1 VHAIDALTDASSHYE
16 IGWSHGKEKLK
27 SGQYDTHKGS
37 FYVNCQSFYLPSD
50 AATPNIIST
59 HVHTAPNLWP
69 PEALLPGFRETFEE
83 LCTIT
88 IDIGALVAR
97 ACDQYASKHVQDYE
111 PGYMEHMV
119 KTSSTT
125 KARLLHY
132 FPPEPSSTPSSS
144 PLSSPSDL
152 SNMEKSEIDDNSDSW
167 CASHLD
173 DGCLTALTSAL
184 YIDESSP
191 LPPIT
196 SHTIATLPFL
206 SASPDPAAGLYI
218 RSRTSSVVKV
228 DIPSDSLAFQT
239 GETLQLITHGA
250 FRAVPHFV
258 RGPKCEAGDGR
269 AVARNTLAIFMQ
281 PNVDEVINNENGMT
295 FGEFANI
302 SVQNHS

>member
-1 VHAIDALTDASSHYE
+1 
-16 IGWSHGKEKLK
+16 
-27 SGQYDTHKGS
+27 
-37 FYVNCQSFYLPSD
+37 VNCQSFYLPSI
-50 AATPNIIST
+50 AATPTITST

-97 ACDQYASKHVQDYE
+97 ACDQYASKYVQDYE
-111 PGYMEHMV
+111 PGYLEHMV

-173 DGCLTALTSAL
+173 DGCLTAQL
-184 YIDESSP
+184 P
-191 LPPIT
+191 LCHFSLHPQ
-196 SHTIATLPFL
+196 TLPQAYISARAPLVL
-206 SASPDPAAGLYI
+206 SKWISLPTVLL
-218 RSRTSSVVKV
+218 SR
-228 DIPSDSLAFQT
+228 
-239 GETLQLITHGA
+239 
-250 FRAVPHFV
+250 RAKRF
-258 RGPKCEAGDGR
+258 
-269 AVARNTLAIFMQ
+269 N
-281 PNVDEVINNENGMT
+281 
-295 FGEFANI
+295 
-302 SVQNHS
+302 